1 MTHSVFIRT
10 IAEIYRRHYI
20 KFMTSAALV
29 GQSVNVGDIYQAII
43 KTADKYGLNV
53 ADFAFYAD
61 E

>member
-1 MTHSVFIRT
+1 
-10 IAEIYRRHYI
+10 
-20 KFMTSAALV
+20 MTSAALV

-61 E
+61 ERFFWNLLS